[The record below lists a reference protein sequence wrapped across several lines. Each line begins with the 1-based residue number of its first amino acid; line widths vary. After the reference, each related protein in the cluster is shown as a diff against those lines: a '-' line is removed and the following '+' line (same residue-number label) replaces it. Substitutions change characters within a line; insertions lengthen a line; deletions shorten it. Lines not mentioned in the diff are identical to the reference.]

1 VTGFQPEL
9 DRVRRAYAARDA
21 DPAIAARYDPLRSVN
36 LFRLQ
41 EFDWIAAAMLRR
53 SGVTSLAGLDILE
66 VGCGSGG
73 MLQRLVG
80 LGAEPARLAGI
91 DLMDDRIAVAR
102 RRFPGADFRVGSAH
116 ELPYPDASFDLVSQ
130 MTLFSSV
137 VEPGLRSAIAAEM
150 QRVLRRDGRILWYDV
165 HLATPGPDFVPIPAA
180 ELERL
185 FRGCRIVRRP
195 ATLRWWLLERI
206 APRSRLAAQLLER
219 LPALCSHTIA
229 VIRSG

>member
-1 VTGFQPEL
+1 VNGFQPEL
-9 DRVRRAYAARDA
+9 DRIRRAYAARDA
-21 DPAIAARYDPLRSVN
+21 DPAIATRYDPLRSVN

-41 EFDWIAAAMLRR
+41 ELDWIVASMLRK
-53 SGVTSLAGLDILE
+53 SGVVSLEGLEILE

-80 LGAEPARLAGI
+80 LGAAPARLAGI

-102 RRFPGADFRVGSAH
+102 RRFPAADFRVGSADA
-116 ELPYPDASFDLVSQ
+116 LPYPDSSFDIVSQ

-150 QRVLRRDGRILWYDV
+150 QRVVRRDGRILWYDAHV
-165 HLATPGPDFVPIPAA
+165 ATPSPDFVPIPAA

-185 FRGCRIVRRP
+185 FRGSRIVRRP
-195 ATLRWWLLERI
+195 ATLRWRLLERI

-219 LPALCSHTIA
+219 LPGLCSHTIA
-229 VIRSG
+229 VISPD